1 MKRLMSVCAAAVCA
15 AVAFAVPKA
24 EWLPA
29 DVDFTLAAICVQKE
43 DPVVNAAWKEAL
55 TGLHPMLDQAFAEQ
69 QGVKKLAE
77 EDPEIYALTKALTGF
92 SEDGKQMALKSIAL
106 GMTFPKTV
114 AAFEKIEGLRV
125 VVIFENPTFKIEAFD
140 QAVQA
145 VLEKKGKEADKP
157 LSLAKQGAWRQLK
170 AEGEEDT
177 FALCYKPCAQGLL
190 VAIAKQVAE
199 LDQWLAGAKLAADA
213 PAAAPFAVVKKP
225 ADGAYALKDLAE
237 LLNRY
242 MTDAEMRK
250 QVELQAPWLFK
261 THRVMISGSLEGVN
275 GVAKVAATTDS
286 AEVAGQLKSALDMYR
301 MMAAQMILP
310 AVFQKPDA
318 ALSTWLMKSV
328 TLEAVGAEAQLK
340 AVFEPKEIAA
350 IAKEFLELQAK
361 QGQDV
366 DSLFDDEDDEALS
379 DDEDDED
386 AEMTVEEAKKILD
399 GIEAK

>member
-29 DVDFTLAAICVQKE
+29 DVDMSLAGICAQE
-43 DPVVNAAWKEAL
+43 EEPVVSAAWREAL
-55 TGLHPMLDQAFAEQ
+55 TGLHPALDQMLAEQ
-69 QGVKKLAE
+69 KDVKKLAE
-77 EDPEIYALTKALTGF
+77 EDPEIYALTKALMGF
-92 SEDGKQMALKSIAL
+92 SEDWKQMALKSIAL
-106 GMTFPKTV
+106 GMTFPKTA

-170 AEGEEDT
+170 VEGEEDT

-213 PAAAPFAVVKKP
+213 PAATPFAVVKKP
-225 ADGAYALKDLAE
+225 SDSAYALKDVAE

-242 MTDAEMRK
+242 VTDPGIRK

-261 THRVMISGSLEGVN
+261 THRVLLSGSFEGIN
-275 GVAKVAATTDS
+275 GVAKVAAATDS
-286 AEVAGQLKSALDMYR
+286 AEVAGQMKNALEMYR

-328 TLEAVGAEAQLK
+328 TLETVGAEMQLK
-340 AVFEPKEIAA
+340 AVFEPKTVSA
-350 IAKEFLELQAK
+350 ITKECLELQAK
-361 QGQDV
+361 QSQDV
-366 DSLFDDEDDEALS
+366 ESLFDDEEDFE
-379 DDEDDED
+379 DDEDDGE
-386 AEMTVEEAKKILD
+386 EMTLEEATKILD
-399 GIEAK
+399 GIEGK

>member
-15 AVAFAVPKA
+15 ALAFAKPKA

-29 DVDFTLAAICVQKE
+29 DVDVSLAAMCEQQE
-43 DPVVNAAWKEAL
+43 NTALTAAWKEAL
-55 TGLHPMLDQAFAEQ
+55 TGLHPALDQVFAEQ
-69 QGVKKLAE
+69 EDMKKLAAE
-77 EDPEIYALTKALTGF
+77 EPEIFAVLKALTGL
-92 SEDGKQMALKSIAL
+92 SEDGKQMTLKSLAMGVTL
-106 GMTFPKTV
+106 PLSEEQMENTK
-114 AAFEKIEGLRV
+114 V
-125 VVIFENPTFKIEAFD
+125 VLILENPAFKMEAFD
-140 QAVQA
+140 AAVK
-145 VLEKKGKEADKP
+145 VLLDKKQEGQESKVEVV
-157 LSLAKQGAWRQLK
+157 KQGDWSLLQE
-170 AEGEEDT
+170 AEEGKQAE
-177 FALCYKPCAQGLL
+177 AVLCYKPCAQGVMFVLAKELAL
-190 VAIAKQVAE
+190 VEA
-199 LDQWLAGAKLAADA
+199 WLAGPKLAADA

-225 ADGAYALKDLAE
+225 SDCAYALKDVAE

-242 MTDAEMRK
+242 MTDAETRK
-250 QVELQAPWLFK
+250 PVELHAPWLFK

-286 AEVAGQLKSALDMYR
+286 AEAAGQLKSALDMYR

-328 TLEAVGAEAQLK
+328 TLEAVGAEVQLK
-340 AVFEPKEIAA
+340 AVFEPKTVNA

-366 DSLFDDEDDEALS
+366 DSLFDDEENEALS

-399 GIEAK
+399 GIETK

>member
-1 MKRLMSVCAAAVCA
+1 MKCLMSVCAAAVCA
-15 AVAFAVPKA
+15 ALAFAKPKA

-29 DVDFTLAAICVQKE
+29 DVDVSLAAMCEQQE
-43 DPVVNAAWKEAL
+43 NTALTAAWKEAL
-55 TGLHPMLDQAFAEQ
+55 TGLHPALDE
-69 QGVKKLAE
+69 L
-77 EDPEIYALTKALTGF
+77 LTKQQDLTQMMLEEPEAFLVIQALTGF
-92 SEDGKQMALKSIAL
+92 TAHDKRITLKSLVMGVTLPPSEEQMDNA
-106 GMTFPKTV
+106 K
-114 AAFEKIEGLRV
+114 V
-125 VVIFENPTFKIEAFD
+125 VLILENPAFKMETFDA
-140 QAVQA
+140 AVK
-145 VLEKKGKEADKP
+145 VLLDKKQKWQESKVEVV
-157 LSLAKQGAWRQLK
+157 KQGDWSLLQK
-170 AEGEEDT
+170 AEEGKPAD
-177 FALCYKPCAQGLL
+177 AVLCYKPCAQGVMFVLAKELAL
-190 VAIAKQVAE
+190 VEA
-199 LDQWLAGAKLAADA
+199 WLAGPKLAADA
-213 PAAAPFAVVKKP
+213 PVAAPFAVVKKP
-225 ADGAYALKDLAE
+225 SDCAYALKDVAE

-242 MTDAEMRK
+242 MTDAETRK

-340 AVFEPKEIAA
+340 AVFEPKEVAA
-350 IAKEFLELQAK
+350 IVKEFLELQAK

-366 DSLFDDEDDEALS
+366 DSLFDDEEDEALS

>member
-15 AVAFAVPKA
+15 ALAFAKPKA

-29 DVDFTLAAICVQKE
+29 DVDVSLAAMCEQQE
-43 DPVVNAAWKEAL
+43 NTALTAAWREAL
-55 TGLHPMLDQAFAEQ
+55 TGLHPALDQVFTEQ
-69 QGVKKLAE
+69 EDMKKLAAE
-77 EDPEIYALTKALTGF
+77 EPEFYAVAKALTGL
-92 SEDGKQMALKSIAL
+92 SEDGKQMTLKSLAVGVTL
-106 GMTFPKTV
+106 PPTAEQEDNFK
-114 AAFEKIEGLRV
+114 V
-125 VVIFENPTFKIEAFD
+125 VLILENPAFKMEAFD
-140 QAVQA
+140 AAVKA
-145 VLEKKGKEADKP
+145 LLDKKQEGQESK
-157 LSLAKQGAWRQLK
+157 LNLVKQGDWSLLQE
-170 AEGEEDT
+170 AEEGKQADVV
-177 FALCYKPCAQGLL
+177 LCYKPCAQGVMFVL
-190 VAIAKQVAE
+190 AKGLTVVEA
-199 LDQWLAGAKLAADA
+199 WLAGPKLAADA
-213 PAAAPFAVVKKP
+213 PVAAPFAVVKKP
-225 ADGAYALKDLAE
+225 SDCAYALKDVAE
-237 LLNRY
+237 LLARY
-242 MTDAEMRK
+242 MTDQEMRK

-328 TLEAVGAEAQLK
+328 TLEAVGAEVQLK
-340 AVFEPKEIAA
+340 AVFEPKTVNA

-366 DSLFDDEDDEALS
+366 EALFDDEEDFE
-379 DDEDDED
+379 DDEDDGE
-386 AEMTVEEAKKILD
+386 EMSVEEAKKILD

>member
-15 AVAFAVPKA
+15 ALAFANPKA

-29 DVDFTLAAICVQKE
+29 DVEFTCAAMFEQQE
-43 DPVVNAAWKEAL
+43 NTALTAAWREAL
-55 TGLHPMLDQAFAEQ
+55 TGLHPALDQVFAEQ
-69 QGVKKLAE
+69 EDMKKLAAE
-77 EDPEIYALTKALTGF
+77 EPEIFAVIQALTGL
-92 SEDGKQMALKSIAL
+92 SEDGKQMTLKSLAMGVTL
-106 GMTFPKTV
+106 PLSEEQMENAK
-114 AAFEKIEGLRV
+114 V
-125 VVIFENPTFKIEAFD
+125 VLILENPAFKMEAFD
-140 QAVQA
+140 AVVK
-145 VLEKKGKEADKP
+145 VLLDKKQEGQESKAEVV
-157 LSLAKQGAWRQLK
+157 KQGDWSLLQD
-170 AEGEEDT
+170 AEEGKQGD
-177 FALCYKPCAQGLL
+177 AVLCYKPCAQGVVFVLAKELAL
-190 VAIAKQVAE
+190 VEA
-199 LDQWLAGAKLAADA
+199 WLAGPKLAADA
-213 PAAAPFAVVKKP
+213 PVAAPFAVVKKP
-225 ADGAYALKDLAE
+225 SDCAYAVKDVAE

-242 MTDAEMRK
+242 MTDAETRK

-328 TLEAVGAEAQLK
+328 TLEAVGAEVQLK
-340 AVFEPKEIAA
+340 AVFEPKTVNA

-361 QGQDV
+361 QGQEV
-366 DSLFDDEDDEALS
+366 DSLFDDEEDEALS

>member
-15 AVAFAVPKA
+15 ALAFAKPKA

-29 DVDFTLAAICVQKE
+29 DVDVSLAAMCEQQE
-43 DPVVNAAWKEAL
+43 NTALTAAWKEAL
-55 TGLHPMLDQAFAEQ
+55 TGLHPALDE
-69 QGVKKLAE
+69 L
-77 EDPEIYALTKALTGF
+77 LTKQQDLTQMMLEEPEAFLVIQALTGF
-92 SEDGKQMALKSIAL
+92 TAHDKRITLKSLVMGVTLPPSEEQMDNA
-106 GMTFPKTV
+106 K
-114 AAFEKIEGLRV
+114 V
-125 VVIFENPTFKIEAFD
+125 VLILENPAFKMETFDA
-140 QAVQA
+140 AVK
-145 VLEKKGKEADKP
+145 VLLDKKQKWQESKVEVV
-157 LSLAKQGAWRQLK
+157 KQGDWSLLQK
-170 AEGEEDT
+170 AEEGKPAD
-177 FALCYKPCAQGLL
+177 AVLCYKPCAQGVMFVLAKELAL
-190 VAIAKQVAE
+190 VEA
-199 LDQWLAGAKLAADA
+199 WLAGPKLAADA
-213 PAAAPFAVVKKP
+213 PVAAPFAVVKKP
-225 ADGAYALKDLAE
+225 SDCAYALKDVAE

-242 MTDAEMRK
+242 MTDAETRK

-340 AVFEPKEIAA
+340 AVFEPKEVAA
-350 IAKEFLELQAK
+350 IVKEFLELQAK

-366 DSLFDDEDDEALS
+366 DSLFDDEEDEALS

>member
-15 AVAFAVPKA
+15 ALAFAKPKA

-29 DVDFTLAAICVQKE
+29 DVDVSLAAMCEQQE
-43 DPVVNAAWKEAL
+43 NTALTAAWKEAL
-55 TGLHPMLDQAFAEQ
+55 TGLHPALDELLTQQQDLTQMMLEEPEAFLVIQ
-69 QGVKKLAE
+69 
-77 EDPEIYALTKALTGF
+77 ALTGF
-92 SEDGKQMALKSIAL
+92 TAHDKRITLKSLAMGVTL
-106 GMTFPKTV
+106 PPSEEQMDNAK
-114 AAFEKIEGLRV
+114 V
-125 VVIFENPTFKIEAFD
+125 VLILENPAFKMETFDA
-140 QAVQA
+140 AVK
-145 VLEKKGKEADKP
+145 VLLDKKQKWQESKVEVV
-157 LSLAKQGAWRQLK
+157 KQGDWSLLQK
-170 AEGEEDT
+170 AEEGKPAD
-177 FALCYKPCAQGLL
+177 AVLCYKPCAQGVMFVL
-190 VAIAKQVAE
+190 AKE
-199 LDQWLAGAKLAADA
+199 LAVVEAWLAGPKLAADA
-213 PAAAPFAVVKKP
+213 PVAAPFAVVKKP
-225 ADGAYALKDLAE
+225 SDCAYAVKDVAE
-237 LLNRY
+237 LLARY
-242 MTDAEMRK
+242 MTDQEMRK
-250 QVELQAPWLFK
+250 PVELHAPWLFK

-275 GVAKVAATTDS
+275 GVLKVAATTDS

-340 AVFEPKEIAA
+340 AVFEPKEVAA

>member
-1 MKRLMSVCAAAVCA
+1 MKRLMSVYAAAVCA

-29 DVDFTLAAICVQKE
+29 DVDMTMAALCEQE
-43 DPVVNAAWKEAL
+43 ENPVVHGAWKEAL
-55 TGLHPMLDQAFAEQ
+55 TGLHPMLDQMLTTEQ
-69 QGVKKLAE
+69 QDMKKLAE
-77 EDPEIYALTKALTGF
+77 EEPEIYALTKALTGL
-92 SEDGKQMALKSIAL
+92 SEDGKKMTLASITL

-114 AAFEKIEGLRV
+114 AAFEEFEGLRV
-125 VVIFENPTFKIEAFD
+125 VAIFENPTFKVEAFD

-157 LSLAKQGAWRQLK
+157 LTLAKQGAWRQLK
-170 AEGEEDT
+170 VEGEEDT

-199 LDQWLAGAKLAADA
+199 LNQWLAGAKLAADA

-225 ADGAYALKDLAE
+225 SDGAYAFKDVAE

-242 MTDAEMRK
+242 MTDPEIRK

-275 GVAKVAATTDS
+275 AVAKLSAATDD
-286 AEVAGQLKSALDMYR
+286 AEVAGQMKNALEMYR

-318 ALSTWLMKSV
+318 ALCTWLTKSV
-328 TLEAVGAEAQLK
+328 TLETVGAEVQLK
-340 AVFEPKEIAA
+340 AVFEPKAVAA
-350 IAKEFLELQAK
+350 IAKECLELQAK

-366 DSLFDDEDDEALS
+366 EALLDDDEDFEDDEDDGE
-379 DDEDDED
+379 
-386 AEMTVEEAKKILD
+386 EMTLEEATKILD
-399 GIEAK
+399 GIEGK